1 MKRHA
6 SADPAHSR
14 GALKKEASGLLFASP
29 WLLGFLLLSVLPILL
44 SAFYSL
50 CEYNI
55 FQPPTFVGLENYAHL
70 FADGLFRTSVWNTLV
85 FTVVSVPLNL
95 ALGLGLALLLNL
107 EVKGQSIF
115 RTCYYLPSIIP
126 LVAASIL
133 WRWMYN
139 SKYGLINVILGFFG
153 IDGPMWLQDA
163 AWTKPA
169 MILMG
174 LWSSGN
180 IFIIFLAAL
189 KDVPKEYYEAARM
202 DGAGAWQRFLH
213 ITLPGMSSVIFYQ
226 LVMSLIQSLQYFT
239 QAYVMLTGY
248 RETAS
253 GGPGNSLLFYS
264 LRLFHQAFYYYDMGS
279 ASAMAWLLFLVTCLV
294 TLLLFKTSSKWV
306 FYGEDS

>member
-6 SADPAHSR
+6 PAKPGRGR
-14 GALKKEASGLLFASP
+14 GALKNEASGLLFAAP

-55 FQPPTFVGLENYAHL
+55 FQPPTFVGLDNYLHL
-70 FADGLFRTSVWNTLV
+70 FRDGLFRTSVWNTLV
-85 FTVVSVPLNL
+85 FTAVSVPLNL

-139 SKYGLINVILGFFG
+139 SKYGLINILLGFFG
-153 IDGPMWLQDA
+153 VDGPMWLQDA
-163 AWTKPA
+163 EWTKPA

-213 ITLPGMSSVIFYQ
+213 VTLPGMSSVIFYQ
-226 LVMSLIQSLQYFT
+226 LIMSLIQSLQYFT

-253 GGPGNSLLFYS
+253 GGPGNSMLFYS

-279 ASAMAWLLFLVTCLV
+279 ASAMAWLLFLATCLI